1 MAGAGPHRRRVLAAG
16 ATLLLAGPA
25 ALAGCTLLAHAPE
38 EPDPL
43 ESPAR
48 RAEADVALAMGVAQM
63 AGQPAGHADS
73 VLAAA
78 VRALAADRMTHA
90 ATLHAELRR
99 ARPKPAPRNTSP
111 PDTSPPVAPLPVTAD
126 LAGARGALAQ
136 AVRAAQL
143 EAAELAM
150 TLPGYRAALLASVAA
165 CCASHAALLS

>member
-16 ATLLLAGPA
+16 VTLLLAGPA

-63 AGQPAGHADS
+63 AGHADS